1 VSLLVDQP
9 APVNEADENPAV
21 WASVIGHAI
30 GPSSASLVPDMLA
43 RHELGVQRY
52 GVPLRVW
59 NGRDALADAYQE
71 ALDLVVYLEQC
82 RLRVPASANPWHPY
96 HPADR
101 LLSLRN
107 EVVGLLRELKK
118 LEGLVPVERPR

>member
-1 VSLLVDQP
+1 MSLLVDQP
-9 APVNEADENPAV
+9 APKNETEDNPAV
-21 WASVIGHAI
+21 WASVLAHAI
-30 GPSSASLVPDMLA
+30 GPSTGSLVPDMLS

-82 RLRVPASANPWHPY
+82 RLRVPPSANPWNPY
-96 HPADR
+96 NAHDR

-118 LEGLVPVERPR
+118 LDGFVPLERPR

>member
-1 VSLLVDQP
+1 MKLLIDQP
-9 APVNEADENPAV
+9 APVNEAQDNPAV
-21 WASVIGHAI
+21 WASVLANA
-30 GPSSASLVPDMLA
+30 GPSAVLVPDMVA

-82 RLRVPASANPWHPY
+82 RLRVPVPDDRAWEPY
-96 HPADR
+96 NAHDR
-101 LLSLRN
+101 IRSLRN
-107 EVVGLLRELKK
+107 EMLGILRELKN
-118 LEGLVPVERPR
+118 LEGLVPLERPR